1 MRTIQ
6 STQDREGLLLV
17 LGSIDEDFVPPIS
30 VQEDSLEA
38 YADHLLKDGKVI
50 VAKDGPF
57 YEGIVGYFIRDKR
70 LFLDLLWVS
79 EANRDSRLKYHLLKQ
94 LVANEP
100 DFEGK
105 IEVKTWHLNLNMKSL
120 LTRLGFELIKTI
132 PHDYVPERTSL
143 VYETD
148 FFMFKTFLSNY

>member
-100 DFEGK
+100 EFEGK
-105 IEVKTWHLNLNMKSL
+105 QGL
-120 LTRLGFELIKTI
+120 
-132 PHDYVPERTSL
+132 VPAC
-143 VYETD
+143 VP
-148 FFMFKTFLSNY
+148 FGAA

>member
-17 LGSIDEDFVPPIS
+17 LESIDEDFVPPIS

-50 VAKDGPF
+50 VAKDNWK
-57 YEGIVGYFIRDKR
+57 YEGIVGYFIRDNR

-79 EANRDSRLKYHLLKQ
+79 EANRGSPLKYDLLKQ
-94 LVANEP
+94 LTANEP
-100 DFEGK
+100 EFEGK
-105 IEVKTWHLNLNMKSL
+105 IEVKTWHLNLKMKSL
-120 LTRLGFELIKTI
+120 LERMGFNLIRTI
-132 PHDYVPERTSL
+132 KHDYVSERTSL